1 MNRIPTHEMV
11 RELPTDARIV
21 KTENGI
27 DLYNMTIFQNI
38 MSWNQ
43 HNLDIT
49 AFEYFGTTISYG
61 QLPFTVEEY
70 IRAFRALG
78 IKERSVVTLSL
89 PVMIEYYISL
99 FALGEMGAISNNPS
113 ILFLKNDI
121 AKYTLDKNSDT
132 LIILDVFLPL
142 IAEHL
147 EEAHLKN
154 IILISYSDYLPEGK
168 KDILNDP
175 ALMPKKVRDILL
187 DKQELNRRNDL
198 IRNIKDVRICP
209 LQYLLEL
216 GRASSKEIKYPVFD
230 IDRVSMYSYTSG
242 TTGDPKCV
250 VYTEQSAN
258 AIVEM
263 HKGLNLRDYV
273 GDRSLVVI
281 PPGHTTG
288 LYFAAYLQLSK
299 GKTMVLQPIYDKKT
313 FARDLRDF
321 KVNHTLAAASFYL
334 EAVAQNN
341 LKPGDLAS
349 LSRPCSGGEPIS
361 KCNADMINDWLK
373 NAGSPE
379 KIAIGGGSSEVGSSA
394 ITSYELNPETKT
406 NETGYPIPGVVVK
419 IINPKTGREVERGQ
433 RGQLHISSPAAAK
446 GYLVRGEINED
457 FYYYQDGYR
466 WANLGDITV
475 QNEDG
480 SYSMLGRA
488 SDSYVDEEGKIH
500 YLFDIEYSVEASD
513 PVVEWEITAFKTTE
527 GHDIV
532 GQVVVKKEYIGKE
545 EEVIRFLCAKYKLD
559 GIKIYDQFTTGEVT
573 GKRDYLLLKNDRT
586 NYFCPAGPE
595 YLYKKTYNENGFV
608 DIVKR
613 KGYDYTSINKN

>member
-1 MNRIPTHEMV
+1 MQKIPTHEMV
-11 RELPTDARIV
+11 RELPQDAKVV

-43 HNLDIT
+43 HNLDIP
-49 AFEYFGTTISYG
+49 AFEYFGTTITYG
-61 QLPFTVEEY
+61 QLPKVVEEY

-78 IKERSVVTLSL
+78 IKEKSVITISL

-99 FALGEMGAISNNPS
+99 FALSEMGAISNNPS
-113 ILFLKNDI
+113 ILFLKNDMPT
-121 AKYTLDKNSDT
+121 YTLEKDSDT
-132 LIILDVFLPL
+132 IIILDVFLPL
-142 IAEHL
+142 IADYL
-147 EEAHLKN
+147 EGAKLKN
-154 IILISYSDYLPEGK
+154 IILVSYGDYLPEGK

-187 DKQELNRRNDL
+187 DPQELDRRNNV
-198 IRNIKDVRICP
+198 IRNLKDVRICT
-209 LQYLLEL
+209 LQYLIEL
-216 GRASSKEIKYPVFD
+216 GRSSSKEIKYPAFD

-242 TTGDPKCV
+242 TTGNPKCV

-258 AIVEM
+258 AIIEM

-288 LYFAAYLQLSK
+288 LYFAAYLQLAK

-321 KVNHTLAAASFYL
+321 KINHTLAAASFYL

-341 LKPGDLAS
+341 LKPGDLAE
-349 LSRPCSGGEPIS
+349 LARPCSGGEPIS
-361 KCNADMINDWLK
+361 KCNAKMINDWLK
-373 NAGSPE
+373 RAGSPE
-379 KIAIGGGSSEVGSSA
+379 KVAIGGGSSEVGSSA
-394 ITSYELNPETKT
+394 LTSYELNPETKT
-406 NETGYPIPGVVVK
+406 NETGYPIPGVLVK
-419 IINPKTGREVERGQ
+419 LLDANTGEEVAKGQ
-433 RGQLHISSPAAAK
+433 RGQLNISSVAAAK
-446 GYLVRGEINED
+446 GYLVDGKIDES
-457 FYYYQDGYR
+457 FYYYKDGYR

-480 SYSMLGRA
+480 SYSMLGRS
-488 SDSYVDEEGKIH
+488 SDSYVDDDGVIH
-500 YLFDIEYSVEASD
+500 YLFDIEYAIEEND

-527 GHDIV
+527 GYDIV
-532 GQVVVKKEYIGKE
+532 GQVVLKKEYEGRE
-545 EEVIRFLCAKYKLD
+545 EEAIRYLCAKYKLD
-559 GIKIYDQFTTGEVT
+559 GIKIYDEFTTGEVT
-573 GKRDYLLLKNDRT
+573 GKRDYFHLKNDRSF
-586 NYFCPAGPE
+586 YFSPAGPE
-595 YLYKKTYNENGFV
+595 LLYKKAYKENGCV

-613 KGYDYTSINKN
+613 KGYDYTSNN